1 MQTTTK
7 VTHEEYFDLLAKSD
21 VKLEYHAGEILA
33 MAGAQPAHN
42 IIAANLIG
50 EFVHCLKRKG
60 CVVYTSDQ
68 LIKIEQ
74 CDRYSFSDL
83 VIVCN
88 KPVYEKSPQ
97 GLNALEN
104 PEIIIEVLSDST
116 MDYDRSE
123 KFDCYKTISSFR
135 EYVLVSSKQKKVE
148 VIKKLSDAEWLSHTY
163 TNDNENV
170 AIGDCVVLLEDI
182 YNKVELTGNEFPGF

>member
-1 MQTTTK
+1 MQTITK
-7 VTHEEYFDLLAKSD
+7 VTHEEYFDLLVKSD
-21 VKLEYHAGEILA
+21 VKLEYHGGEILA

-50 EFVHCLKRKG
+50 ELVHCLKRKG
-60 CVVYTSDQ
+60 CIVFTSDQ
-68 LIKIEQ
+68 LIKIEE
-74 CDRYSFSDL
+74 CDRYTFPDL
-83 VIVCN
+83 VIVCDR
-88 KPVYEKSPQ
+88 PAYEKSPQ

-123 KFDCYKTISSFR
+123 KFDCYKTIPSFR

-148 VIKKLSDAEWLSHTY
+148 VNKKLSDAEWLSHMY
-163 TNDNENV
+163 KNDDEKV
-170 AIGDCVVLLEDI
+170 VIGDCVILLEDI